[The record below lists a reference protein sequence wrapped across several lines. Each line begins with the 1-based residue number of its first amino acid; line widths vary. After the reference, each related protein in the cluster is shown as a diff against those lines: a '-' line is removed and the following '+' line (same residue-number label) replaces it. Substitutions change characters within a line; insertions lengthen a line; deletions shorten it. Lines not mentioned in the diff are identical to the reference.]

1 MNKTK
6 FTKKLVLND
15 PLVIPLILKRKDFNE
30 KITKGI
36 MYKMIPFRSSIE
48 IEANGTLDNLI
59 NESNIDI
66 LSYEESTLLEN
77 EYEYEEGTEFKIS
90 IKNYEQI
97 IGLYQILELLKKNCS
112 LNTQSGIHI
121 HINLGKKYVDIIYN
135 TGHRILYNLEKFFSP
150 EYYLNIHKLDN
161 YKGKYNKNLVGYNN
175 KNCKININSLFYSI
189 EFRTFPMTFEYKEI
203 IKWIVELNQVVK
215 RFQKYLDSF

>member
-6 FTKKLVLND
+6 FTKELVLND

-36 MYKMIPFRSSIE
+36 IYKMIPFRSSIE
-48 IEANGTLDNLI
+48 IEANGSLNNLV

-66 LSYEESTLLEN
+66 LSYEESML
-77 EYEYEEGTEFKIS
+77 YEEEGTEFKIS

-112 LNTQSGIHI
+112 LNPKSGIHI
-121 HINLGKKYVDIIYN
+121 HINLGKKYIDIIYN
-135 TGHRILYNLEKFFSP
+135 TRHRILYNLEKFFFF

-161 YKGKYNKNLVGYNN
+161 YKGKYNKDLIGCNN
-175 KNCKININSLFYSI
+175 KNCKININPFFESI